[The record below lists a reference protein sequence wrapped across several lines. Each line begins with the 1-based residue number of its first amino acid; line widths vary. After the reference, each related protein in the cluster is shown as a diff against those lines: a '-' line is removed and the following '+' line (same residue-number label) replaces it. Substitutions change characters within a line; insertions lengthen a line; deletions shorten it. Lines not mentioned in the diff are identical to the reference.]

1 MRAIKVAE
9 DVKPL
14 SDLKTRAGDIV
25 RQAEE
30 TGRPVIITRH
40 GRGVAVVLSVAAYDE
55 FQALAARVRLQRA
68 IAEAE
73 RDVAEGRTVPHEE
86 VVARWEKR
94 LGVELRD
101 ED

>member
-1 MRAIKVAE
+1 MRAIKVAD

-14 SDLKTRAGDIV
+14 SDLKSKAGDIV

-40 GRGVAVVLSVAAYDE
+40 GRSVAVVLSVEAYDE
-55 FQALAARVRLQRA
+55 YQMLAARAEMQRA

-73 RDVAEGRTVPHEE
+73 RDVAEGRTVAHDE
-86 VVARWEKR
+86 VVARWERK
-94 LGVELRD
+94 LGVELGD
-101 ED
+101 EG

>member
-1 MRAIKVAE
+1 MRAIKVAD

-14 SDLKTRAGDIV
+14 SDLKSKAGDIV

-40 GRGVAVVLSVAAYDE
+40 GRSVAVVLSVEAYDE
-55 FQALAARVRLQRA
+55 YQMLAARAEMQRA

-73 RDVAEGRTVPHEE
+73 RDVAEGRTVAHDE
-86 VVARWEKR
+86 VVARWEKK
-94 LGVELRD
+94 LGVELSD
-101 ED
+101 EG